1 MHSTIYCPKYV
12 DILLGP
18 KFLLDLSKYMNSTKI
33 IQLIVWIFKEYVTTI
48 SQKLISIQTLK
59 IHE

>member
-1 MHSTIYCPKYV
+1 
-12 DILLGP
+12 
-18 KFLLDLSKYMNSTKI
+18 MNSTKI
-33 IQLIVWIFKEYVTTI
+33 IQLIVWIFKEYVTVI